1 MRKEKTLCQ
10 KVGRLW
16 SLMVGLKVT
25 GKNFVQPQIT
35 VHYPRQTVDNIS
47 TFKGHIQLVGKPKE
61 PSVPKCICCMLCVT
75 SCPSGCIK
83 VVKTKPPKEDTSKDA
98 PGDLQTEKKEPPKA
112 PKTPSKWI
120 LDFNTCSLCGTC
132 AEVCPVKSIEYS
144 CDVYSAGFSRQDF
157 VYDLLDDLK
166 VRAAA
171 APAPKKAEKK
181 ASAAEPAV
189 AKEEAKAE

>member
-1 MRKEKTLCQ
+1 MRQEKTLRE
-10 KVGRLW
+10 KVSRLW

-47 TFKGHIQLVGKPKE
+47 TYKGHIQLVGKPKQ
-61 PSVPKCICCMLCVT
+61 PDVAKCICCMLCVT

-83 VVKTKPPKEDTSKDA
+83 VVKTKAPKLPEDA
-98 PGDLQTEKKEPPKA
+98 PPDTPKPKA
-112 PKTPSKWI
+112 PKTPSKWT
-120 LDFNTCSLCGTC
+120 LNYNLCSLCGTC

-144 CDVYSAGFSRQDF
+144 TDVYVAGYERKEFE
-157 VYDLLDDLK
+157 YDMLEDLV
-166 VRAAA
+166 VRAKD

-181 ASAAEPAV
+181 P
-189 AKEEAKAE
+189 AKAEKAEAE